1 MVQLGT
7 RMEPRPVPPR
17 APATRV
23 LITGTFLAGLLAI
36 LVGRWWTGTGYV
48 AAPAGLPDPGW
59 VTAVG
64 LPVAQHTHEIAGI
77 TVVGL
82 LFLRCAALPAS
93 TGPGGAHLLEMAAR
107 WAWIWVAG
115 TVAWI
120 TLTVSELTGAP
131 VDDLLRSP
139 DLVLAAAG
147 TDRVLAEM
155 ATLWVALAVALF
167 VGRLPTAP
175 PVAAL
180 LLAATAALLPSA
192 LTGHA
197 GHHDSPTIAML
208 ALAVHLAAAAAWVGG
223 LLALVVHLRPFPDEL
238 RRASP
243 VQCRG
248 ADVPARG
255 RIVGHRRR
263 RGDPADLDRAVGLRP
278 RAPHPRQNRGVG
290 RARRDRIRAPETH
303 PRPGRH
309 RPARPAAQPRRRR
322 TPHHGRDHWSGRDP
336 VNHRITPPQATA
348 PSATNRT
355 NRTGVANNQ
364 IRPSPIS

>member
-7 RMEPRPVPPR
+7 RIEPRPVPPR

-64 LPVAQHTHEIAGI
+64 LPVAQYTHDIAAV
-77 TVVGL
+77 TVAGL

-147 TDRVLAEM
+147 TDRVLAET

-238 RRASP
+238 RRALPRFSAAALM
-243 VQCRG
+243 C
-248 ADVPARG
+248 
-255 RIVGHRRR
+255 
-263 RGDPADLDRAVGLRP
+263 LLAVGSSGIVEGVVTLRTWTALWVSDRGHLILAKTVGLAVLAAIGYAHRKRTLGP
-278 RAPHPRQNRGVG
+278 AGTGRLAPLLSL
-290 RARRDRIRAPETH
+290 
-303 PRPGRH
+303 
-309 RPARPAAQPRRRR
+309 AA
-322 TPHHGRDHWSGRDP
+322 GELLIMG
-336 VNHRITPPQATA
+336 AT
-348 PSATNRT
+348 
-355 NRTGVANNQ
+355 TGLAV
-364 IRPSPIS
+364 ILSTTG